1 MTAYDP
7 DLARLLEM
15 IRQAAKP
22 AFEALTPEQARQ
34 AYAASWDILQPPAQ
48 EVASVRDVT
57 IHTDAGGLVLR
68 IYRGA
73 GTLASEVLPCTLY
86 LHGGGWV
93 IGNLESH
100 DRLCRQLAN
109 EARICVVAVDYRLAP
124 EHRFPAAIDDSTSAW
139 RWLHEKAS
147 DLQIDSARLGVA
159 GDSAGGNLAAVLALM
174 ARDGALPPCKLQ
186 ALLYPATDLTAAS
199 AGYAR
204 VTESVPLTDKTMH
217 YFIDHYTPEA
227 SDRLD
232 WRASPAFAASFA
244 GLPKSLVLTVAH
256 DPLCEE
262 GRDYARRL
270 EAADVAVTSIHL
282 ADHMHGM
289 LTQGKVVRAAVL
301 MSGFVCQWI
310 GQALRQD

>member
-124 EHRFPAAIDDSTSAW
+124 EHRFPAAIDDSASAW
-139 RWLHEKAS
+139 RWLHEQAS

-204 VTESVPLTDKTMH
+204 VTASVPLTDKTMH

-301 MSGFVCQWI
+301 MSGFVSQWI

>member
-1 MTAYDP
+1 MPAFDP
-7 DLARLLEM
+7 DLARLLDM
-15 IRQAAKP
+15 IRQAARP

-48 EVASVRDVT
+48 EVASVRNVT
-57 IHTDAGGLVLR
+57 LDTDAGPLALR

-73 GTLASEVLPCTLY
+73 GTPASEALPCTLY

-93 IGNLESH
+93 IGNLDSH

-124 EHRFPAAIDDSTSAW
+124 EHRFPAAIDDCASAW
-139 RWLHEKAS
+139 RWLHQQAS
-147 DLQIDSARLGVA
+147 DLLIDSSRLGVA

-174 ARDGALPPCKLQ
+174 ARDGTLPPCKLQ

-204 VTESVPLTDKTMH
+204 VTEGVPLTDKTMH

-227 SDRLD
+227 RDRLD
-232 WRASPAFAASFA
+232 WRASPALATSLA

-262 GRDYARRL
+262 GRDYAKRL
-270 EAADVAVTSIHL
+270 EEAGVAVTSMHL
-282 ADHMHGM
+282 ADQMHGM
-289 LTQGKVVRAAVL
+289 LTQGKVVRAAVVVAD
-301 MSGFVCQWI
+301 FVGQWI

>member
-1 MTAYDP
+1 MPAYDP

-15 IRQAAKP
+15 IRQAGRP
-22 AFEALTPEQARQ
+22 AFESLTPEQARQ

-57 IHTDAGGLVLR
+57 IQTDAGGLALR

-73 GTLASEVLPCTLY
+73 GTTASEALPCTLY

-93 IGNLESH
+93 IGNLDSH

-124 EHRFPAAIDDSTSAW
+124 EHRFPAAIDDCASAW
-139 RWLHEKAS
+139 RWLQEQAS
-147 DLQIDSARLGVA
+147 DLQIDVARLGVA

-204 VTESVPLTDKTMH
+204 VTEGVPLTDKTMH
-217 YFIDHYTPEA
+217 YFIGHYTPEA
-227 SDRLD
+227 RDRLD
-232 WRASPAFAASFA
+232 WRASPAFATSLA
-244 GLPKSLVLTVAH
+244 GLPKTLVLTVAH

-301 MSGFVCQWI
+301 VSSFVGQWL